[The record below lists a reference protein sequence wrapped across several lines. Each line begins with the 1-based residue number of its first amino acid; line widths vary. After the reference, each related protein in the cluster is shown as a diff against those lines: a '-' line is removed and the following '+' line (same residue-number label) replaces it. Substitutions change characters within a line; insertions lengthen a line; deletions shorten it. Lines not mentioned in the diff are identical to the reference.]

1 MVPAGQYHEAMPD
14 RLGRT
19 VSLVILCLVAVAAIG
34 YVVFGPRP
42 QVAEH
47 GDRIVLNYWEK
58 WTGTEAKAMQQV
70 VDAFNASQDR
80 IHVNCLTMSSI
91 DEKAMLAIAGGAPPD
106 VLGLWSFNLPFY
118 AQSDAILPLELPGI
132 EAETYAPAV
141 RPLVFDGDRQ
151 LAGVNTCSS
160 VAVYVNLDHL
170 DRAGLDWRNGGPPR
184 TLEQF
189 DAMIGPLSRLS
200 DGDVVQAGFLHMDP
214 GWWHWCWPGY
224 FGGQLYDAET
234 DTATIDSPENI
245 AAFTWFQ
252 QGQRRYG
259 LDRLR
264 RFQSAPTDNPS
275 PYRNFLT
282 GRLSMTI
289 QGPWLARVIAEG
301 APDLNWAAWPLPG
314 PGGTHDAPTGPIECD
329 ILVVPKGAPHPAEA
343 MEFIAFTQ
351 RQDMVELVSAL
362 HAKPSPL
369 MEVSPEFH
377 ADHLNTSI
385 AAHEAILH
393 SPNGFGT
400 PPVATWPELNAALTA
415 GIDRIW
421 NGDEDVATVLAD
433 VQAEVTGQLERA
445 RVRRE
450 RRGQRRFGA
459 AGP

>member
-1 MVPAGQYHEAMPD
+1 
-14 RLGRT
+14 
-19 VSLVILCLVAVAAIG
+19 
-34 YVVFGPRP
+34 
-42 QVAEH
+42 
-47 GDRIVLNYWEK
+47 
-58 WTGTEAKAMQQV
+58 MQRV
-70 VDAFNASQDR
+70 VDAFNESQER
-80 IHVNCLTMSSI
+80 IHVNYLTMSSI

-118 AQSDAILPLELPGI
+118 AQSRAIVPLELPGI
-132 EAETYAPAV
+132 DAGTYAPAV
-141 RPLVFDGDRQ
+141 RPLLFDGETQ

-160 VAVYVNLDHL
+160 VAVYVNLAHL
-170 DRAGLDWRNGGPPR
+170 DRAGLDYRNGGPPR

-189 DAMIGPLSRLS
+189 DAMIPHLTIHDEEGN
-200 DGDVVQAGFLHMDP
+200 VEQAAFLHMDP

-234 DTATIDSPENI
+234 DVATINSPENI

-252 QGQRRYG
+252 EGQRRYG

-301 APDLNWAAWPLPG
+301 APDMEWAAWPLPG
-314 PGGTHDAPTGPIECD
+314 PAGEPDAPAGPIECAL
-329 ILVVPKGAPHPAEA
+329 LVIPQGAPHPKEA

-377 ADHLNTSI
+377 FNHLNTSI
-385 AAHEAILH
+385 EAHEAILH
-393 SPNGFGT
+393 SPNAFGT
-400 PPVATWPELNAALTA
+400 PPVATWPEMNAALAA

-421 NGDEDVATVLAD
+421 NGNEDVATVLAD
-433 VQAEVTGQLERA
+433 VQAEVDGQLERA
-445 RVRRE
+445 RVRRA
-450 RRGQRRFGA
+450 RRGQERFGA
-459 AGP
+459 RP

>member
-1 MVPAGQYHEAMPD
+1 MVPAGEYHAVMSSQP
-14 RLGRT
+14 GRT
-19 VSLVILCLVAVAAIG
+19 VSTVVLCLVAVAAIG
-34 YVVFGPRP
+34 YVTLGPRP
-42 QVAEH
+42 QASDH

-58 WTGTEAKAMQQV
+58 WTGSEAQAMQQV
-70 VDAFNASQDR
+70 VEAFNASQDR
-80 IHVNCLTMSSI
+80 IHVNSLTMSSI

-118 AQSDAILPLELPGI
+118 AQSDAILPLDLPGI
-132 EAETYAPAV
+132 TAETYAPAV
-141 RPLVFDGDRQ
+141 RPLVFDGETQ

-160 VAVYVNLDHL
+160 VALYVNLSHL
-170 DRAGLDWRNGGPPR
+170 DRAGMDYRNGGPPQ

-189 DAMIGPLSRLS
+189 DAMIPYLTIYDEEGN
-200 DGDVVQAGFLHMDP
+200 VEQAGFLHMDP

-224 FGGQLYDAET
+224 FGGQLYDVET
-234 DTATIDSPENI
+234 DAATIDSPENI

-259 LDRLR
+259 LDQLR

-301 APDLNWAAWPLPG
+301 APDLKWVAWPLPG
-314 PGGTHDAPTGPIECD
+314 PAGEPGAPAGPIECD
-329 ILVVPKGAPHPAEA
+329 ILVVPKGAPHPKEA

-351 RQDMVELVSAL
+351 RQDMVELVSSL

-369 MEVSPEFH
+369 MEVSEEFYRH
-377 ADHLNTSI
+377 HPNTSI

-393 SPNGFGT
+393 SPNGFGM
-400 PPVATWPELNAALTA
+400 PRLATWPEFVSSLNA
-415 GIDRIW
+415 GVDRIW

-433 VQAEVTGQLERA
+433 VQVEVNGQLDRA

-450 RRGQRRFGA
+450 RRGQHRYGVR
-459 AGP
+459 P

>member
-1 MVPAGQYHEAMPD
+1 MVPAGEYHAGMPNQ
-14 RLGRT
+14 LGRT
-19 VSLVILCLVAVAAIG
+19 TSIVILCLTAVAAVG

-42 QVAEH
+42 QVSAH
-47 GDRIVLNYWEK
+47 GDRVVLNYWEK
-58 WTGTEAKAMQQV
+58 WTGTEAQAMQRV
-70 VDAFNASQDR
+70 VDAFNESQDR
-80 IHVNCLTMSSI
+80 IHVNALTMSSI

-118 AQSDAILPLELPGI
+118 AQAQAILPLELPGI
-132 EAETYAPAV
+132 TADTYAPAV

-160 VAVYVNLDHL
+160 VALYVNLAHL
-170 DRAGLDWRNGGPPR
+170 EEAGMDLEGGGPPR

-189 DAMIGPLSRLS
+189 DAMIEPLTVY
-200 DGDVVQAGFLHMDP
+200 DQQGNVQRAGFLHMDP

-224 FGGQLYDAET
+224 FGGQLYDVET
-234 DTATIDSPENI
+234 DTATLDSPENI

-259 LDRLR
+259 LDQLR

-282 GRLSMTI
+282 GRLAMTI

-301 APDLNWAAWPLPG
+301 APDLKWVAWPLPG
-314 PGGTHDAPTGPIECD
+314 PAGEPDAPVGPIECD
-329 ILVVPKGAPHPAEA
+329 ILVVPKGAPHPEEA

-351 RQDMVELVSAL
+351 RQDMVELVSSL

-369 MEVSPEFH
+369 MEVSDAFYRSHP
-377 ADHLNTSI
+377 NTSI

-393 SPNGFGT
+393 SANGYGM
-400 PPVATWPELNAALTA
+400 PRLATWPEFVSSLNA
-415 GIDRIW
+415 GVDRIW

-433 VQAEVTGQLERA
+433 VQVEVNAQLDRA

-450 RRGQRRFGA
+450 RRGQDRYGVR
-459 AGP
+459 P

>member
-1 MVPAGQYHEAMPD
+1 MRESS
-14 RLGRT
+14 GRSIGF
-19 VSLVILCLVAVAAIG
+19 VLLCGIAVLAVG
-34 YVVFGPRP
+34 YVLFGPRP
-42 QVAEH
+42 TSDIP

-58 WTGTEAKAMQQV
+58 WTGTEAAAMQLV

-80 IHVNCLTMSSI
+80 IHVNYLTMSSI
-91 DEKAMLAIAGGAPPD
+91 DEKAMLSIAGGAPPD

-132 EAETYAPAV
+132 DAASYAPAV

-160 VAVYVNLDHL
+160 VAVYVNLSHL
-170 DRAGLDWRNGGPPR
+170 DRAGLDYRNGGPPR

-189 DAMIGPLSRLS
+189 DAMIPHLSVVGS
-200 DGDVVQAGFLHMDP
+200 DGVEQAGFLHMDP

-224 FGGQLYDAET
+224 FGGRLYDLET

-252 QGQRRYG
+252 NGQRRYG
-259 LDRLR
+259 RDALR

-289 QGPWLARVIAEG
+289 QGPWLARVIAES
-301 APDLNWAAWPLPG
+301 APELQWEAWPLPG
-314 PGGTHDAPTGPIECD
+314 PAGSPDEPTGPIECD
-329 ILVVPKGAPHPAEA
+329 VLVVPRGAPHPAEA

-351 RQDMVELVSAL
+351 RQDMVELVSSL

-369 MEVSPEFH
+369 MQVSPDFYFNH
-377 ADHLNTSI
+377 PNSSI

-400 PPVATWPELNAALTA
+400 PPVATWPELNASLTA
-415 GIDRIW
+415 GVDRIW
-421 NGDEDVATVLAD
+421 NGDEDVATVLGE
-433 VQAEVTGQLERA
+433 VQAEVESQLERA
-445 RVRRE
+445 RIRRE
-450 RRGQRRFGA
+450 RRGQRRFGVR
-459 AGP
+459 P

>member
-1 MVPAGQYHEAMPD
+1 MRESSG
-14 RLGRT
+14 RLIG
-19 VSLVILCLVAVAAIG
+19 LVLLGGIALVAIG
-34 YVVFGPRP
+34 YAILGPRP
-42 QVAEH
+42 ATAVS
-47 GDRIVLNYWEK
+47 GDRVVLNYWEK
-58 WTGTEAKAMQQV
+58 WTGSEAAAMQQV

-80 IHVNCLTMSSI
+80 IHVNYLTMSSI
-91 DEKAMLAIAGGAPPD
+91 DEKAMLSIAGGAPPD

-118 AQSDAILPLELPGI
+118 AQADAILPLDLPGI
-132 EAETYAPAV
+132 EPETYAPAV
-141 RPLVFDGDRQ
+141 RPLVFDGQRQ

-160 VAVYVNLDHL
+160 VAVYVNLEHL

-184 TLEQF
+184 TLQQF
-189 DAMIGPLSRLS
+189 DAMIPHLTSYDEEGN
-200 DGDVVQAGFLHMDP
+200 VEQAAFLHMDP

-224 FGGQLYDAET
+224 FGGQLYDVET

-245 AAFTWFQ
+245 AAFSWFQ

-259 LDRLR
+259 REALG

-289 QGPWLARVIAEG
+289 QGPWLARVIAES
-301 APDLNWAAWPLPG
+301 APELRWAAWPLPG
-314 PGGTHDAPTGPIECD
+314 PAGAPDAPAGPIECD
-329 ILVVPKGAPHPAEA
+329 ILVVPRGAPHPHEA

-369 MEVSPEFH
+369 MEVSEEFH
-377 ADHLNTSI
+377 RDHLNTSI

-400 PPVATWPELNAALTA
+400 PPAATWPEMNAALTA
-415 GIDRIW
+415 GVDRIW
-421 NGDEDVATVLAD
+421 NGDEDVATVLAE
-433 VQAEVTGQLERA
+433 VQAEVELQLERA
-445 RVRRE
+445 RVRRQ
-450 RRGQRRFGA
+450 RRGQERFGVR
-459 AGP
+459 P

>member
-1 MVPAGQYHEAMPD
+1 MRESSGRFIGLVF
-14 RLGRT
+14 LGGIA
-19 VSLVILCLVAVAAIG
+19 LAALG
-34 YVVFGPRP
+34 YAIFGPKP
-42 QVAEH
+42 ATAVS

-58 WTGTEAKAMQQV
+58 WTGSEAAAMQQV

-80 IHVNCLTMSSI
+80 VHVNYLTMSSI
-91 DEKAMLAIAGGAPPD
+91 DEKAMLSIAGGAPPD

-118 AQSDAILPLELPGI
+118 AQADAILPLDLQGI
-132 EAETYAPAV
+132 VAETYAPAV
-141 RPLVFDGDRQ
+141 RPLVFDGDQQ

-160 VAVYVNLDHL
+160 VAVYVNLTHL

-189 DAMIGPLSRLS
+189 DAMIPHLTIHDEEGN
-200 DGDVVQAGFLHMDP
+200 VEQAAFLHMDP

-224 FGGQLYDAET
+224 FGGQLYDVET

-252 QGQRRYG
+252 EGQRRYG
-259 LDRLR
+259 RDALR

-289 QGPWLARVIAEG
+289 QGPWMARVIAES
-301 APDLNWAAWPLPG
+301 APELNWAAWPLPG
-314 PGGTHDAPTGPIECD
+314 PVGSPDAPAGPIECD
-329 ILVVPKGAPHPAEA
+329 ILVVPRGAPHPDEA

-351 RQDMVELVSAL
+351 RQDMVELVSSL

-369 MEVSPEFH
+369 MDVS
-377 ADHLNTSI
+377 ADFYFNHLNTSI

-400 PPVATWPELNAALTA
+400 PPVATWPEMNAALTA
-415 GIDRIW
+415 GVDRIW
-421 NGDEDVATVLAD
+421 NGDEDVATALSE
-433 VQAEVTGQLERA
+433 VQAEVEGQLERA
-445 RVRRE
+445 RIRRQ
-450 RRGQRRFGA
+450 RRGQERFGA
-459 AGP
+459 RP

>member
-1 MVPAGQYHEAMPD
+1 MRESSG
-14 RLGRT
+14 RLIG
-19 VSLVILCLVAVAAIG
+19 LVLLGGIALAALGYAIL
-34 YVVFGPRP
+34 GPRP
-42 QVAEH
+42 ATTVS
-47 GDRIVLNYWEK
+47 GDRVVLNYWEK
-58 WTGTEAKAMQQV
+58 WTGSEAAAMQQV

-80 IHVNCLTMSSI
+80 IHVNYLTMSSI
-91 DEKAMLAIAGGAPPD
+91 DEKAMLSIAGGAPPD

-118 AQSDAILPLELPGI
+118 AQADAILPLDLPGI

-141 RPLVFDGDRQ
+141 RPLVFDGERQ

-160 VAVYVNLDHL
+160 VAVYVNLEHL

-184 TLEQF
+184 TLQQF
-189 DAMIGPLSRLS
+189 DAMIPYLSVVQ
-200 DGDVVQAGFLHMDP
+200 DGNVEQAGFLHMDP

-224 FGGQLYDAET
+224 FGGQLYDVET

-259 LDRLR
+259 REALG

-289 QGPWLARVIAEG
+289 QGPWLARVIAES
-301 APDLNWAAWPLPG
+301 APELKWAAWPLPG
-314 PGGTHDAPTGPIECD
+314 PAGAPDAPAGPIECD
-329 ILVVPKGAPHPAEA
+329 ILVVPRGSPHPHEA

-369 MEVSPEFH
+369 MEVSEEFH
-377 ADHLNTSI
+377 RDHLNTSI

-400 PPVATWPELNAALTA
+400 PPVATWPEMNAALTA
-415 GIDRIW
+415 GVDRIW
-421 NGDEDVATVLAD
+421 SGDEDVATVLAE
-433 VQAEVTGQLERA
+433 VQAEVELQLERA
-445 RVRRE
+445 RVRRQ
-450 RRGQRRFGA
+450 RRGQVRFGVR
-459 AGP
+459 P

>member
-1 MVPAGQYHEAMPD
+1 MRESSG
-14 RLGRT
+14 
-19 VSLVILCLVAVAAIG
+19 SLVRGVLLCVIALVAIG
-34 YVVFGPRP
+34 YALLGPRP
-42 QVAEH
+42 STTGP
-47 GDRIVLNYWEK
+47 GDRIVLHYWEK
-58 WTGTEAKAMQQV
+58 WTGTEAEAMRQV

-80 IHVNCLTMSSI
+80 IHVNYLTMSSI
-91 DEKAMLAIAGGAPPD
+91 DEKAMLSIAGGAPPD

-118 AQSDAILPLELPGI
+118 AQADAIVPLELPGI
-132 EAETYAPAV
+132 SAETYAPAV

-189 DAMIGPLSRLS
+189 DAMIPRLS
-200 DGDVVQAGFLHMDP
+200 VVQDGSVQQAGFLHMDP

-224 FGGQLYDAET
+224 FGGQLYDVET

-259 LDRLR
+259 RDALR

-289 QGPWLARVIAEG
+289 QGPWLARVIAES

-314 PGGTHDAPTGPIECD
+314 PAGDPDAPAGPIECD
-329 ILVVPKGAPHPAEA
+329 ILVVPRGAPHPEEA

-351 RQDMVELVSAL
+351 RQDMVELVSSL

-369 MEVSPEFH
+369 MAVSDAFH
-377 ADHLNTSI
+377 RDHLNTSI

-415 GIDRIW
+415 GVDRIW

-433 VQAEVTGQLERA
+433 VQAEVEAQLERA
-445 RVRRE
+445 RVRRA
-450 RRGQRRFGA
+450 RRDQRRFGA
-459 AGP
+459 GP